1 MHVLFG
7 VVGVIFLLA
16 VAVFASVDWKRI
28 KVRTV
33 ASALLA
39 QIVFGAI
46 VLYWDTGRRALQA
59 TADVVQTII
68 DSAGAGIGFVF
79 GSVLDNGFV
88 FAFHVLPVIVFF
100 ASLTS
105 VLYHVGVLQWV
116 VRLVGGLFAKL
127 FGTTIAES
135 MNTAANIFLGH
146 TEAPLLIK
154 PYLRRLTQSE
164 LFAVMTGGM
173 ATVAGS
179 VLVGYS
185 LMGVPLEYLIAAA
198 FMAAPG
204 ALAMAKIIVPAGVE
218 LKPLGSAGFFSRKL
232 ANRPEKKSQRVGA
245 LAAKDAQGGAHGQ
258 PVASEAGVSGEL
270 AADGLD
276 ESDDLDAETVADTAV
291 GAEAEAEEEQRAVN
305 VVDAA
310 ARGAS
315 EGLHLALNIG
325 AMLIAFISLIALINL
340 ALGGVGGI
348 FHAEDLTL
356 QRILGWVLA
365 PVMFLLGVPW
375 GEAVTA
381 GSFVGQKVVLNE
393 FVAFS
398 EFGPVVETLSAK
410 TQAIVTFALTG
421 FANFAAIAMQIG
433 GLGGLAPNQKQRI
446 ARLGMRA
453 VLAGTLANLMSA
465 AIAGIMV
472 TL

>member
-7 VVGVIFLLA
+7 VVGIVFLLA
-16 VAVFASVDWKRI
+16 VAVLASVDWKSI

-33 ASALLA
+33 AAALLA

-46 VLYWDTGRRALQA
+46 VLYWEAGRRALQA
-59 TADVVQTII
+59 VANVVQQVI
-68 DSAGAGIGFVF
+68 DTAGAGIGFVF
-79 GSVLDNGFV
+79 GSILDNGFV

-105 VLYHVGVLQWV
+105 VLYHIGLLQWV
-116 VRLVGGLFAKL
+116 VRIVGGAFAKL
-127 FGTTIAES
+127 FGTTTAES

-154 PYLRRLTQSE
+154 PYLRRLTESE

-204 ALAMAKIIVPAGVE
+204 ALAMAKIMVPAGAE
-218 LKPLGSAGFFSRKL
+218 LKPLGRAGFFASKFGKRAATKEQDAEVL
-232 ANRPEKKSQRVGA
+232 ATAESTASAGEAIGTLAPASVTENGA
-245 LAAKDAQGGAHGQ
+245 STTATTT
-258 PVASEAGVSGEL
+258 
-270 AADGLD
+270 ADVV
-276 ESDDLDAETVADTAV
+276 ESDVESAAED
-291 GAEAEAEEEQRAVN
+291 RAVN
-305 VVDAA
+305 IVDAA

-348 FHAEDLTL
+348 LAVGELTL

-375 GEAVTA
+375 NEAITA

-398 EFGPVVETLSAK
+398 EFGPVVDTLTAK

-433 GLGGLAPNQKQRI
+433 GLGSLAPNQKQRI

-472 TL
+472 SL